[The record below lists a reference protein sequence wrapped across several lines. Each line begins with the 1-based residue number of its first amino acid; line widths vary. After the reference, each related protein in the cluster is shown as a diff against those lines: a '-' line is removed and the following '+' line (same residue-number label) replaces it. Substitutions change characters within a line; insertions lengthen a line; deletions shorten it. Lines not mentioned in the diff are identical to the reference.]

1 MVTVLFAL
9 WLRRLTWYCI
19 SANNVQNDLTTSS
32 DDIKRHLQLIQEVR
46 DRAKI
51 ISSKADQKMIR
62 TSKAKNPPTQYK
74 CGDSVIIRRFSS
86 SAKRKSAKEKQQR
99 IVTGEILKHSSKSET
114 YKVRYI
120 IDEQNHEEWFS
131 VSDLT
136 SLTRQ
141 EEKDRHQNDP
151 QGILNKVIVR

>member
-9 WLRRLTWYCI
+9 WLRCLTWYCI
-19 SANNVQNDLTTSS
+19 SANNVQNDITTLS
-32 DDIKRHLQLIQEVR
+32 DIKRHLQLIQEVC
-46 DRAKI
+46 DRAKC
-51 ISSKADQKMIR
+51 ISSKTDQKMIQ

-114 YKVRYI
+114 YTRSDTPLMDRTTKSG
-120 IDEQNHEEWFS
+120 S
-131 VSDLT
+131 VCQT
-136 SLTRQ
+136 
-141 EEKDRHQNDP
+141 
-151 QGILNKVIVR
+151 